1 MQYNHQFISIHTASL
16 HKPMKAIELLRSEEE
31 RTKLTCE
38 LRKAR
43 EQHAM
48 VHKQMK
54 YINKYDDIDCKIALL
69 ETEIEGCC
77 LSMLEADIE
86 KFVRNNALTEV
97 WEGRAKD
104 IGALLVDYQDCVF
117 QVNLKGE
124 EIKACEDSLQRQ
136 AKGLDELHLKLNE
149 ALQDLGELLRNRRS
163 LTTYCSLDGSMMP
176 IGEKVEVDLETIR
189 IHVAE
194 AKQLLL
200 LDGQANS

>member
-1 MQYNHQFISIHTASL
+1 MDGLKLKLRVYEAQRKEEEKVIFAIDNLDTSTASL
-16 HKPMKAIELLRSEEE
+16 HKPMKANELLRSEEE

-48 VHKQMK
+48 VHRQLKN
-54 YINKYDDIDCKIALL
+54 INKYDDIDCKIALL

-104 IGALLVDYQDCVF
+104 IGALLIDYQDCVF
-117 QVNLKGE
+117 QVNLKEE

-136 AKGLDELHLKLNE
+136 AKGLDELKLNE
-149 ALQDLGELLRNRRS
+149 GIIL
-163 LTTYCSLDGSMMP
+163 
-176 IGEKVEVDLETIR
+176 
-189 IHVAE
+189 
-194 AKQLLL
+194 
-200 LDGQANS
+200 